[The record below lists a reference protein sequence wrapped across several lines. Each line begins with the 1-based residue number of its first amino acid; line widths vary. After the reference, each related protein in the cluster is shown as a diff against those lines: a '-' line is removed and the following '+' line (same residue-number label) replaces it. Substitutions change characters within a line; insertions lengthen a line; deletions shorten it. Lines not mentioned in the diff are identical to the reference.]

1 MLYATLNS
9 AEPHDARAALL
20 AEECALAISYNGLN
34 HAVMMVTP
42 QDLEE
47 FVVGFSLAGGL
58 IERLDEL
65 RDLRLLGDG
74 SARRA
79 DVQVS
84 PRAFWTLK
92 QQRRQLALPGADGGC
107 RGRVDA
113 LDRAGLGQVGGQA
126 ILHGQDEQRLVGL
139 RRHQVLERLVGL
151 VGPELGRLDGV
162 NVGRVSSREP
172 TLEDAY
178 VELVSATPTAGDP
191 AGDPSDD
198 SEGSTAG
205 VPA

>member
-47 FVVGFSLAGGL
+47 FVIGFSLAGGL
-58 IERLDEL
+58 IERLDDL

-92 QQRRQLALPGADGGC
+92 QQRRQLAGTSGC
-107 RGRVDA
+107 GLCGWMRWIRHCLSWCRCSRQHCHPKGISMSCASA
-113 LDRAGLGQVGGQA
+113 LRA
-126 ILHGQDEQRLVGL
+126 
-139 RRHQVLERLVGL
+139 
-151 VGPELGRLDGV
+151 
-162 NVGRVSSREP
+162 
-172 TLEDAY
+172 
-178 VELVSATPTAGDP
+178 
-191 AGDPSDD
+191 PS
-198 SEGSTAG
+198 
-205 VPA
+205 